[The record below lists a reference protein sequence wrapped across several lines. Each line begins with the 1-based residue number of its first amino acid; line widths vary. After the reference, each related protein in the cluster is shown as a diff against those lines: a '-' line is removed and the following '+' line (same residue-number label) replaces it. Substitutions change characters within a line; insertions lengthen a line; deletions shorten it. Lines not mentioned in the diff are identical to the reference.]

1 MKNTISI
8 FVYTVILSFLMT
20 SCDSKKSLQEYYVE
34 KQSNDNFIALDLP
47 ASLINLNENVSEES
61 QKTIKTL
68 KKLNIL
74 AFKLDDDNKDE
85 FTRESKEIKEVLSNK
100 KFNDLMRGKHEN
112 ISFAI
117 KYLGEE
123 DKIDEIVLFASESSK
138 GFIIARILGDGMQPA
153 QIIKLMKDVE
163 KFDTDNP
170 AFSQI
175 GDLLGGMN

>member
-1 MKNTISI
+1 M
-8 FVYTVILSFLMT
+8 ILSVSMT

-47 ASLINLNENVSEES
+47 ASLINLNENVSDES

-74 AFKLDDDNKDE
+74 AFKLNEDNKDA
-85 FTRESKEIKEVLSNK
+85 FTRESKEIKEVLNNK

-112 ISFAI
+112 VSFAI

-123 DKIDEIVLFASESSK
+123 DEIDEIVLFASETSK

-153 QIIKLMKDVE
+153 QIMKLMKDIE
-163 KFDTDNP
+163 KFDTNNP
-170 AFSQI
+170 AFAQI
-175 GDLLGGMN
+175 GDLLGEIN

>member
-1 MKNTISI
+1 M
-8 FVYTVILSFLMT
+8 ILSVLMT
-20 SCDSKKSLQEYYVE
+20 SCDSEKSLQEYYVE

-74 AFKLDDDNKDE
+74 AFKLNEDNKDA
-85 FTRESKEIKEVLSNK
+85 FAIESKEIKEVMSNK

-112 ISFAI
+112 VSFAI

-123 DKIDEIVLFASESSK
+123 DEIDEIVLFASESSK

-163 KFDTDNP
+163 KFDTDNA
-170 AFSQI
+170 AFAQI
-175 GDLLGGMN
+175 GALLGGMK